1 MAIVRYVETTKAT
14 NDAPVS
20 SGVLKG
26 TDKQLL
32 AYKITLTEDMAT
44 DARPVFKWEGSG
56 KIEAVQ
62 SALLQKADERTVG
75 IAKIESDG
83 TLITMT
89 ATGAPGAGAVLTL
102 SLIIGV

>member
-14 NDAPVS
+14 NDDPVS
-20 SGVLKG
+20 SGALKG

-32 AYKITLTEDMAT
+32 SYKITLTEDMGT
-44 DARPVFKWEGSG
+44 DAYPVFKWEGSG

-62 SALLQKADERTVG
+62 SALLQKADGTAVG
-75 IAKIESDG
+75 IAKTTLADN
-83 TLITMT
+83 LITMK